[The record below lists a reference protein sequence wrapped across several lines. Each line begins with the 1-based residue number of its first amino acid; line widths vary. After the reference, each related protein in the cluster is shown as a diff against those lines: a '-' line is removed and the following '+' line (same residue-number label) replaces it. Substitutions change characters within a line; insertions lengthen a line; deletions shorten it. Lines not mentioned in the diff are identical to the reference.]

1 MKAFDPELVSGSVG
15 RSIWK
20 LAWPAVTLSLV
31 NGLHGFVDHILVGN
45 FLGYTS
51 NAAIGV
57 AWQLFLV
64 VMVFIVSMFGGMGVV
79 VARAAG
85 RQDHETVNRAVYHTF
100 LFVTYFFLL
109 VALPGGYFLAPHL
122 LPLVHATPEVQAE
135 ALPYLRILFMASAP
149 LFLMIMVTSA
159 LQSAGDPKTPL
170 KLGILAT
177 VLNIVI
183 TAALITGIGPLP
195 KLGTASAAIGTCAA
209 PLVSIVI
216 IIVLMVRGKL
226 IVRLPEKLTLIPD
239 FSLLKVTARIGIPT
253 GLQNV
258 LLNIGG
264 VVLLRYVG
272 ALPESAAAQAAYTI
286 CYSQLFSFVVWASIG
301 LRSASAAMI
310 GQNIGAGRPERGR
323 DGVQLA
329 AMFGV
334 VWAVML
340 GIIFWTAPGV
350 LLGFFDAA
358 QEPVRGLGVQLLQ
371 FLAFSGMFL
380 AAAQAFTGGL
390 QGAGET
396 KTPMYIAFFSQIIVM
411 PGICATLHAMGVLS
425 AAGIWS
431 AILIGHA
438 TRFALTFA
446 AFRTGRWANVRLEIE
461 H

>member
-1 MKAFDPELVSGSVG
+1 MKTFDQELVSGSVG

-20 LAWPAVTLSLV
+20 LAWPAVALSLV
-31 NGLHGFVDHILVGN
+31 NGLHGFVDHVLVGHY
-45 FLGYTS
+45 LGYKG

-64 VMVFIVSMFGGMGVV
+64 VMVFIVSLFGGMGVV
-79 VARAAG
+79 VARATG
-85 RQDHETVNRAVYHTF
+85 RQDRETVNRAVYHTF
-100 LFVTYFFLL
+100 LFVAYFFVF

-122 LPLVHATPEVQAE
+122 LPLVHADAEVQAN

-149 LFLMIMVTSA
+149 LFLMIMVTTA
-159 LQSAGDPKTPL
+159 LQSAGNPKTPL
-170 KLGILAT
+170 ALGILAT
-177 VLNIVI
+177 LLNMVI
-183 TAALITGIGPLP
+183 TAVLISVFNM
-195 KLGTASAAIGTCAA
+195 GTAAAAIGTCAA
-209 PLVSIVI
+209 PLVSIAI
-216 IIVLMVRGKL
+216 AIVLMARGKL
-226 IVRLPEKLTLIPD
+226 IVRFPEKLTLIPD

-272 ALPESAAAQAAYTI
+272 SLEQSAAAQAAYTI

-323 DGVQLA
+323 RGVQLA
-329 AMFGV
+329 AVFGV
-334 VWAVML
+334 TWAIAL
-340 GIIFWTAPGV
+340 GILFWTVPQV

-358 QEPVRGLGVQLLQ
+358 HEPVLSLGVQLLR

-380 AAAQAFTGGL
+380 ASAQAFTGGL

-396 KTPMYIAFFSQIIVM
+396 KTPMYIAFLSQIIIM
-411 PGICATLHAMGVLS
+411 PGLCATLHAMGILTP
-425 AAGIWS
+425 AGIWAS
-431 AILIGHA
+431 ILIGHA
-438 TRFALTFA
+438 TRFFLTYI
-446 AFRTGRWANVRLEIE
+446 AFRSGRWANIRLEIE
-461 H
+461 R